1 VADIQGGTT
10 SEGIHAGAMAGTV
23 DLVQRCFTGI
33 ETRGDRLRLDPCL
46 PDPLERLRLQIRYR
60 QHTLDL
66 TITRDGLSVR
76 SEPGPERPIRLRVNG
91 EDLDFA
97 PGESREFLLQRG
109 CEPAAANDE

>member
-10 SEGIHAGAMAGTV
+10 SEGIHTGAMAGSV

-33 ETRGDRLRLDPCL
+33 ETRSDTLRLDPCL

-66 TITRDGLSVR
+66 VIGQDSLSVR
-76 SEPGPERPIRLRVNG
+76 SEPGPERPIRLHVNG

-97 PGESREFLLQRG
+97 PGESRQFPLERD
-109 CEPAAANDE
+109 CEPARAGA